1 MSIDVIHDLDSN
13 NKLTPCDDNLELTS
27 LLRETMLPK
36 ASINSNLD
44 IAEEKEGKD
53 ENSKP
58 PNNSNGML
66 LSGSM
71 EVDNVISFS
80 DETVSEVSSETKNQK
95 EILKSTS
102 VSCYISF
109 HLKTVTLC
117 TVVPFLTLQ

>member
-1 MSIDVIHDLDSN
+1 MSIDVIHDLGSN

-36 ASINSNLD
+36 ANMNSNLD
-44 IAEEKEGKD
+44 TAEEKEGKD

-58 PNNSNGML
+58 PNNSNKML

-71 EVDNVISFS
+71 EVDNVISLLN
-80 DETVSEVSSETKNQK
+80 ENVSEVSSETKNQK

-109 HLKTVTLC
+109 HLK
-117 TVVPFLTLQ
+117 LQLFALS